1 MIKFGVFGGGSWAT
15 ALIKILTENK
25 LIVNWYVRRVEQAQ
39 AIVET
44 GCNPDYLNFV
54 RLDKNY
60 LQASTSIQEVAEKSE
75 VLLLAVP
82 SAQLPI
88 LLASFD
94 LKWAR
99 EKIIISAIKGTVGEL
114 HEIPTSFISR
124 HLETDIALQAVLAGP
139 CHAEEIGYGRK
150 TYLTIGALE
159 TKVQSLL
166 TKCFAN
172 SYVDVRIAQDIQ
184 GIEHAAIYKNVVG
197 ILCGMARGLHY
208 GDNFLAV
215 LVANA
220 LAELQE
226 ILLFTGSRRPISNS
240 SYVGDLLV
248 TAYSA
253 HSRNR
258 AFGELI
264 GRGYSVEKAKSSMHM
279 VAEGYG
285 ATLGLY
291 QITQNISDR
300 FPMLQTA
307 YRILFQHR
315 PALTAF
321 KLLEQKLNNMILAT
335 DLDGTFL
342 GGSFEDKMELY
353 QHIREAKNFTLVFV
367 TGRGLETVI
376 PLLNDPLI
384 PTPDYIIADVGA
396 TIVNGHTLDKIEP
409 IQSEI
414 EHNWTEAFDL
424 RQQLINID
432 GIEEQE
438 VPQQRR
444 SSFYYGKETDLE
456 QVFAIA
462 KQRDLEVITSVNKY
476 LDLLPKGV
484 NKGSTLRKL
493 MDMLGVEDSEVL
505 VAGDTLN
512 DLAMF
517 KIGCKGVA
525 VGGSEEALL
534 LETKQIR
541 DVYHAQREGAG
552 GIVEAMQSIDAFR
565 KLFSGKTAKKKKQKT
580 TKNQLVIVYH
590 RLPYDKSIKNGK
602 TVRHAPKSPNG
613 IIPSLLGLFEK
624 GRSGIWIGE
633 EVLQENEPE
642 IANQLIDEQKYP
654 KLWSSTISLSKKDID
669 QFYRV
674 FSKEAFWPTI
684 FSFVDKAKFYHDDW
698 NHYLHINKIFADRIA
713 READLGAFVWIH
725 EYNLWMVPAYLKPL
739 RPDLKI
745 GFFHHTTFPGA
756 DVFNILPWR
765 REIIGSLL
773 LCDFI
778 SFHIPRYVENFID
791 VLRSHVPFRV
801 VRSIKAAKQFLTYS
815 CALGVESMTKII
827 EVEGRKIRLGAQ
839 PVGVNMASIK
849 RALANTEVQQNMTHA
864 LASKKEKGIK
874 TILSVERL
882 DYVKG
887 PLEKIKAFGEF
898 LQDYPEYRG
907 KVELINIC
915 TPPSQGMKIYDQ
927 VRDQLNQAI
936 GEINGKYA
944 TMDWLPIQ
952 YFYRSLAFDE
962 VVTYYGI
969 SDVAWITP
977 LRDGLNLV
985 AKEYMATKG
994 LLKNFDGALVL
1005 SEFAGASVELP
1016 YAILTNPYDR
1026 KSMID
1031 SLLKALMMD
1040 FQERQIRIQRSFE
1053 AVSYYDVEYWGKDF
1067 VQELEKS

>member
-1 MIKFGVFGGGSWAT
+1 
-15 ALIKILTENK
+15 
-25 LIVNWYVRRVEQAQ
+25 
-39 AIVET
+39 
-44 GCNPDYLNFV
+44 
-54 RLDKNY
+54 
-60 LQASTSIQEVAEKSE
+60 
-75 VLLLAVP
+75 
-82 SAQLPI
+82 
-88 LLASFD
+88 
-94 LKWAR
+94 
-99 EKIIISAIKGTVGEL
+99 
-114 HEIPTSFISR
+114 
-124 HLETDIALQAVLAGP
+124 
-139 CHAEEIGYGRK
+139 
-150 TYLTIGALE
+150 
-159 TKVQSLL
+159 
-166 TKCFAN
+166 
-172 SYVDVRIAQDIQ
+172 
-184 GIEHAAIYKNVVG
+184 
-197 ILCGMARGLHY
+197 
-208 GDNFLAV
+208 
-215 LVANA
+215 
-220 LAELQE
+220 
-226 ILLFTGSRRPISNS
+226 
-240 SYVGDLLV
+240 
-248 TAYSA
+248 
-253 HSRNR
+253 
-258 AFGELI
+258 
-264 GRGYSVEKAKSSMHM
+264 
-279 VAEGYG
+279 
-285 ATLGLY
+285 
-291 QITQNISDR
+291 
-300 FPMLQTA
+300 
-307 YRILFQHR
+307 
-315 PALTAF
+315 
-321 KLLEQKLNNMILAT
+321 MILAT

-342 GGSFEDKMELY
+342 GGEMNQRMELY
-353 QHIREAKNFTLVFV
+353 RLIKEAKDFTLVFV

-414 EHNWTEAFDL
+414 ERNWTEVFDL
-424 RQQLINID
+424 RQALATIE
-432 GIEEQE
+432 GIEPQE

-444 SSFYYGKETDLE
+444 SSFYYSNGVDLTK
-456 QVFAIA
+456 VMDIA
-462 KQRDLEVITSVNKY
+462 EKKNLDVITSVDKY

-493 MDMLGVEDSEVL
+493 IDMLGVADERVL
-505 VAGDTLN
+505 VAGDTMN

-517 KIGCKGVA
+517 QIGCKGVV
-525 VGGSEEALL
+525 VGASEAALFD
-534 LETKQIR
+534 TTAKNQ
-541 DVYHAQREGAG
+541 DVYHAKQPGAG
-552 GIVEAMQSIDAFR
+552 GILEAMQRLDSFR
-565 KLFSGKTAKKKKQKT
+565 KLFPANKTAKVKRKA

-590 RLPYDKSIKNGK
+590 RLPYEKSMIKGQS
-602 TVRHAPKSPNG
+602 VRHAPKSPNG
-613 IIPSLLGLFEK
+613 IIPSLLGLFEN
-624 GRSGIWIGE
+624 GRAGIWIGE
-633 EVLQENEPE
+633 EAQQKDGKEVG
-642 IANQLIDEQKYP
+642 NQLIDAQKYP

-684 FSFVDKAKFYHDDW
+684 FSFVDKARFNHEDW
-698 NHYLHINKIFADRIA
+698 NHYLRINKIFADRVA
-713 READLGAFVWIH
+713 KEADHGAFVWIH

-745 GFFHHTTFPGA
+745 GFFHHTSFPGA

-778 SFHIPRYVENFID
+778 SFHIPRYVENFVD

-801 VRSIKAAKQFLTYS
+801 VKTINAAKQFLTYS

-849 RALANTEVQQNMTHA
+849 RALTFPKVKQHIQRMQVAKH
-864 LASKKEKGIK
+864 KKDIK
-874 TILSVERL
+874 TILSIERL

-898 LQDYPEYRG
+898 LEDYPEYRE
-907 KVELINIC
+907 KVALINIC

-927 VRDQLNQAI
+927 VRDELNQAI

-952 YFYRSLAFDE
+952 YFYRSLPFDE

-969 SDVAWITP
+969 SDIAWITP

-985 AKEYMATKG
+985 AKEYIATKG
-994 LLKNFDGALVL
+994 LLNDFSGALVL

-1026 KSMID
+1026 KSMIE

-1040 FQERQIRIQRSFE
+1040 EQEQAIRIQRSFE
-1053 AVSYYDVEYWGKDF
+1053 AVSHFDVEYWGKDF